1 MVSKIPG
8 SSREGQWSPRRF
20 LPHTGRVVLAE
31 KRESDPILV
40 EVSAEIQEKQLR
52 RLRQ

>member
-1 MVSKIPG
+1 MVSKISG
-8 SSREGQWSPRRF
+8 SSRGAVESKKV